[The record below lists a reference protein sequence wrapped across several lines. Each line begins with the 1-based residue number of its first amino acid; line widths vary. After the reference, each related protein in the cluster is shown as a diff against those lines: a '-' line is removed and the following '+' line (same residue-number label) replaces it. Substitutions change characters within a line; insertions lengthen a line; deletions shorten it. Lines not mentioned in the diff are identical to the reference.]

1 MKLPDDFDI
10 DSLPVIGEGAEPA
23 TAQTQAAPPIP
34 PTSSAPISQT
44 ATQAVPQP
52 QPQPQPQAA
61 DFDIDSLPEIRRFR
75 MADGEDID
83 VDERAIA
90 RLRQGQIRNPFAP
103 IGTDREAERAKV
115 SRKVWKEAG
124 LPEKYG
130 RSQKDRDEVS
140 RLILDAYDSETKAEE
155 AARAARQNGAMAQ
168 LDATRQASE
177 AQYQQMAQT
186 QRELDYLDE
195 LKKAEAARP
204 DLGVFGHAYL
214 NAVAT
219 AGRDVGEGELIMRQL
234 PIIGAFIDMDD
245 AVVNANF
252 RRFMNGEFKDSL
264 AMGNAARSMKI
275 PEDVIA
281 DVQRR
286 SWSGERTA
294 AGFPIVDQKKA
305 AEEWKK
311 VITPLYNAREAAKG
325 RAVET
330 LQEAAPLTA
339 TQEILSGAMT
349 LPKMVVDLTP
359 LGAGITSV
367 PKMVAMADSLIERG
381 DSAGTALAKSAA
393 SVGGE
398 YFIWNKLGKVIDAL
412 PGVGTA
418 VKSAGQALARNKVTG
433 NVIARNAGQILEMN
447 AKSGLTELVNDVVG
461 MGKADNEEKK
471 EFSEWFQDFVS
482 VPGNAK
488 KMLMMLPAHL
498 LMKGVGKGK
507 QLLSKEGR
515 EAAGAVDAQRD
526 VIKATIG
533 EDAARGLSD
542 ADVQNIYK
550 IVSSPN
556 LTEKSISDTLSFI
569 EGKAGTENRQGALR
583 ELRKQLREGRVQAE
597 NQEAAREGAEKAY
610 AEQDASISENAMR
623 QEAARRGITDE
634 KEIKKFGKLYDEY
647 AKTETVQPFDE
658 WLDERKSTSRAENEA
673 AREQKRQRKADEAAE
688 KARAEEEYRKAQEEQ
703 ERAIA
708 EKTAEDNKPTIR
720 VTGQE
725 AESAPANRL
734 TEYPEYAEWLRK
746 NWRSDTDK
754 NWNKFVAQNEMDPAL
769 KVVRDKKGNPVK
781 PEAKE
786 PEISEQK
793 PVEKPQGQE
802 GKTQGQEGKTPE
814 PPAPAKKEIA
824 EEAKPP
830 VRETEDAGNPAKTE
844 PAITPSAEGAT
855 AQPEIGKPEVK
866 SGGRLIADIPVGEEF
881 EYQGRKMVKTA
892 DGNILENPTITVGK
906 DGKPVLTGEP
916 VREKMSGAVEDAEM
930 QMQVKPPAAEPAKT
944 APASAPGAEGTTTPK
959 NGAEP
964 PQGAETGTGDAVKPK
979 PDGKGKMVKPAPT
992 AQPKSTAP
1000 VVDETGK
1007 TAEVVPPDSVEA
1019 KISAMKRGSPE
1030 QLKAQ
1035 REYLEQEIAKARAA
1049 IDGKF
1054 DEQKDYRGKHEGWT
1068 PKEDAGE
1075 IPPTITV
1082 KVPGDGEF
1090 TVRNTPD
1097 GMAFLDKVAAK
1108 FKPQKSG
1115 KAAEASAPS
1124 VPRPPTVA
1132 VAKNPK
1138 DEAAHKEMEPFVS
1151 TDRTR
1156 ASLGRP
1162 MSDGKYVYAT
1172 NGRIVVRRPL
1182 RKGESVKGVD
1192 GAPVESVAGFFD
1204 NPDPE
1209 HTFKVKVAE
1218 LYPKLV
1224 QADAVTGD
1232 GDGKGIVELWHDGN
1246 GTLHVRARDGEG
1258 NSYATDAGSDYVSR
1272 PLTLVNGQYLRDF
1285 LKLAA
1290 KRGAGEVEIGIVE
1303 NGIAKQADAVTL
1315 KGGDLE
1321 GVLVSIRN
1329 SKDMFKARAEND
1341 ARLETNRM
1349 LAYGE
1354 RAWVDSLPKKLKE
1367 ERDGLVATATQG
1379 GTAIDSKLKAE
1390 IEAAKDA
1397 LAKFDEK
1404 HGKAAFVSEFV
1415 KNGGKAP
1422 AKPKKSKGGADGK
1435 LKAVNPDADEAPASG
1450 AKKTQGEFDFG
1461 ESAKKPE
1468 NPAKK
1473 GAATDGGKAAG
1484 ISFIEPLPEGKP
1496 ESKTPEQ
1503 EIVER
1508 LDLARLDPKRRSDP
1522 KVLEWANKNNRTV
1535 TNGMVT
1541 PDAVRAYDEQ
1551 MTKRA
1556 AKQGRRWFPDM
1567 KIVMHKYGETIK
1579 RGQHVI
1585 EARRVGKVSQR
1596 VPKSER
1602 GVFRGEFN
1610 KVLADYAHNNNG
1622 DTPKSCG
1629 LFTSEAY
1636 YVFDIIGGEPLDI
1649 HRIKINDRNREKI
1662 TAFDKKH
1669 KAEIYRGTRSS
1680 AEWARRIEDEVL
1692 GLLQDHNGSKN
1703 GKAGGGNA
1711 ALDVPLRQGKRGFPE
1726 PLGNDAQGKGE
1737 SVPVSA
1743 GTHYLRDRA
1752 GRVLGW
1758 FDPQSK
1764 EVHLLPGADPR
1775 TVAHEIMW
1783 HGTRDYISGLDAK
1796 GDARARK
1803 FLDMMHDV
1811 EQNAPQAIKDVVNRL
1826 YARGGSPVSR
1836 DTLMN
1841 EYGAWFTMDK
1851 GGAALEKAMQT
1862 AEGRN
1867 WFAKGFY
1874 AVKEMY
1880 KDYLTRHGKNRVDL
1894 SAVDGMSRDQFVD
1907 WIAEQFAGD
1916 KALGTI
1922 KGDPQ
1927 NVLST
1932 KETWMQAYRRKVYDN
1947 NAPLRDL
1954 ERDVEKKT
1962 GQKISTDDSVEAA
1975 NALKHGLK
1983 EAANIE
1989 IQGKMSDFRK
1999 ALGESGIHY
2008 EDLEYYAALKA
2019 AAGRDA
2025 KIDARNLAKIE
2036 ADMRAQGASQA
2047 DIDAAKARYR
2057 SVNGSHI
2064 DPREARRM
2072 IAEIEGGPDAAKYKA
2087 AYDKLRAVIDET
2099 LAVQEQSGLVG
2110 AADAAKWRA
2119 EEPDYVP
2126 FKNEYEPETGEWAGR
2141 GSSRNFTRPEHHTAK
2156 GRQSA
2161 AGDIIAH
2168 VFMDHQAA
2176 KHRAIENAVRQKLAK
2191 LVRANPELGTVER
2204 LGKDAVRNIEKDD
2217 PNVVVFKEGG
2227 NAYAIRLEGTRGAAI
2242 ANAFTERNLL
2252 KMGWADK
2259 GLSVFGKKISFRSFS
2274 HWSAGMATRYSPTFA
2289 VRNTLKDNIELA
2301 NIVYSERGFLAGSK
2315 WMGQYVAN
2323 RARMSKTLM
2332 KYIATGRVDA
2342 ATPEGALLD
2351 RYIKAG
2357 GLIAGGT
2364 RAEAFEG
2371 IKQKLSP
2378 EAIAKEMKRGSSK
2391 TRAAAKHVLKSVAY
2405 LNEYAE
2411 MATRLGVFATEVK
2424 GGKSDAEAAL
2434 FSRRATVDF
2443 NSHGDYTPAFNMLRL
2458 FSNST
2463 LGATARAATALCK
2476 SKFGKRAALLMFA
2489 NGLARAFINHYLNE
2503 DEDKAREARGDATGK
2518 DVSEYDRRTSLFYF
2532 RNGDKLYKVAQHES
2546 PFSLITYAGD
2556 CVGRWLCG
2564 DLGGA
2569 EAAKNI
2575 GVTTAELAW
2584 NFTPMGQINV
2594 TSREGG
2600 GVNDFKAALVSGVC
2614 PSILQPIAEIAMNID
2629 YKGDPVCRQMF
2640 DNYAPQSHNGKAHTP
2655 DWAKSSAEWANEA
2668 TGGNAG
2674 RRGWFDISPE
2684 VVQKLVEGYGKN
2696 ALRDVST
2703 ALSVGEAI
2711 VKGDTSG
2718 LDPRNTPVKRDFVR
2732 PLDGNDGRYFQAV
2745 DRHKADRKDFDTGR
2759 ATRSKEENESYLAA
2773 HPSAY
2778 NSVHQSLGKIEDAV
2792 NRLRKMENGYAVPK
2806 KGAAVPH
2813 KWTDEEL
2820 ERFRGE
2826 RRRLQAQYLSIMQ
2839 RMDERA
2845 K

>member
-1 MKLPDDFDI
+1 MVDDSGAVYDVGDADRPRFDELMKGRAQQRHTFRGKDGQTYNVPEADRERFQSLVPD
-10 DSLPVIGEGAEPA
+10 AE
-23 TAQTQAAPPIP
+23 
-34 PTSSAPISQT
+34 
-44 ATQAVPQP
+44 
-52 QPQPQPQAA
+52 
-61 DFDIDSLPEIRRFR
+61 EIHRFQ
-75 MADGEDID
+75 MDDGGTID
-83 VDERAIA
+83 VDERAIS
-90 RLRQGQIRNPFAP
+90 RLREGLMRDPTLP
-103 IGTDREAERAKV
+103 IGTDREEARATV
-115 SRKVWKEAG
+115 SRRNWREAG

-130 RSQKDRDEVS
+130 RSQRERDEVS
-140 RLILDAYDSETKAEE
+140 RFIVGAYEGDVKAEADRMAAEGKKAEE
-155 AARAARQNGAMAQ
+155 LYSPEARA
-168 LDATRQASE
+168 
-177 AQYQQMAQT
+177 
-186 QRELDYLDE
+186 
-195 LKKAEAARP
+195 KAEEEYIGMLKRHREIEKALARAKAGETELGPLERMYQEDIASKGADEGVLEFISRRIPVIGSFVKLDDKRVNYVMGNLANGEYSNPMEMAKVALSIGIPEETVRRINEQVDDGPRETRSERAKELWMEELAGAYAQRQDMRRRSEMALGEAAAP
-204 DLGVFGHAYL
+204 SMAAQVAQGAIELPKTVAEMTGPG
-214 NAVAT
+214 VAT
-219 AGRDVGEGELIMRQL
+219 SGFANY
-234 PIIGAFIDMDD
+234 MDR
-245 AVVNANF
+245 AA
-252 RRFMNGEFKDSL
+252 SL
-264 AMGNAARSMKI
+264 
-275 PEDVIA
+275 V
-281 DVQRR
+281 
-286 SWSGERTA
+286 
-294 AGFPIVDQKKA
+294 
-305 AEEWKK
+305 
-311 VITPLYNAREAAKG
+311 
-325 RAVET
+325 
-330 LQEAAPLTA
+330 
-339 TQEILSGAMT
+339 
-349 LPKMVVDLTP
+349 
-359 LGAGITSV
+359 
-367 PKMVAMADSLIERG
+367 ERG
-381 DSAGTALAKSAA
+381 DSEGTALAKAAA
-393 SVGGE
+393 SYGGE
-398 YFIWNKLGKVIDAL
+398 LFIWNKLGKVIEAL
-412 PGVGTA
+412 PGVGGF
-418 VKSAGQALARNKVTG
+418 VKSAGQKLARSKIAG
-433 NVIARNAGQILEMN
+433 NVVMRNAGQILEMN
-447 AKSGLTELVNDVVG
+447 VKSGLTELVNEVVG
-461 MGKADNEEKK
+461 MGKADSEEKK
-471 EFSEWFQDFVS
+471 AFSDWFQEFVS

-498 LMKGVGKGK
+498 MMKGAGKGK
-507 QLLSKEGR
+507 QMMTKEGR
-515 EAAGAVDAQRD
+515 EAARSIDAQRE

-542 ADVQNIYK
+542 LDVRNIYS
-550 IVSSPN
+550 VMSSPAMSEN
-556 LTEKSISDTLSFI
+556 TISAMLSFI

-583 ELRKQLREGRVQAE
+583 EYRKVLRESRVRAE
-597 NQEAAREGAEKAY
+597 NQEAAREGARRAY
-610 AEQDASISENAMR
+610 EEQDASIHENAIKR
-623 QEAARRGITDE
+623 EAARRGITDE
-634 KEIKKFGKLYDEY
+634 KEVKKFGKLYDEY
-647 AKTETVQPFDE
+647 YATKTSKPFDE
-658 WLDERKSTSRAENEA
+658 WMEERKSAQRAENEA
-673 AREQKRQRKADEAAE
+673 AREAKRTAKAE
-688 KARAEEEYRKAQEEQ
+688 KAADAARAEQERLQAEAEQEAAIKERAEEEAKPNAAVEEMKA
-703 ERAIA
+703 A
-708 EKTAEDNKPTIR
+708 
-720 VTGQE
+720 E
-725 AESAPANRL
+725 AEAAAPKPR
-734 TEYPEYAEWLRK
+734 TEEYPEYAEWLRK
-746 NWRSDTDK
+746 NGRSDTDK

-769 KVVRDKKGNPVK
+769 KVVRDKKGKPVK

-786 PEISEQK
+786 PEVSEQK

-814 PPAPAKKEIA
+814 PPAPAKKEVA

-892 DGNILENPTITVGK
+892 DGNILENPTITIGK
-906 DGKPVLTGEP
+906 DGKPVLTGKP
-916 VREKMSGAVEDAEM
+916 VRKKMSGAVEDAEM

-944 APASAPGAEGTTTPK
+944 APAGAPRAEGATAPPK
-959 NGAEP
+959 GADA

-979 PDGKGKMVKPAPT
+979 SDGKGKMVKPAPT

-1019 KISAMKRGSPE
+1019 RISAMKRGSPE
-1030 QLKAQ
+1030 QLAAQ
-1035 REYLEQEIAKARAA
+1035 REYFEKEIAKARAA

-1068 PKEDAGE
+1068 PKEDAGD
-1075 IPPTITV
+1075 IPPTVTV

-1097 GMAFLDKVAAK
+1097 GMAFLDKIAAK

-1115 KAAEASAPS
+1115 KAAEVSAPS

-1156 ASLGRP
+1156 ASLAKP
-1162 MSDGKYVYAT
+1162 MSDGEYVYAT
-1172 NGRIVVRRPL
+1172 NGKIVVRRPL
-1182 RKGESVKGVD
+1182 RKGEVVKGVD

-1204 NPDPE
+1204 NPDPN
-1209 HTFKVKVAE
+1209 HSFKVKVAE

-1224 QADAVTGD
+1224 QADAVTGE

-1354 RAWVDSLPKKLKE
+1354 RAWVDSLPKKLRE
-1367 ERDGLVATATQG
+1367 ERDGLVATASQS
-1379 GTAIDSKLKAE
+1379 GTAIDNDLKAK
-1390 IEAAKDA
+1390 IAKAKDD
-1397 LAKFDEK
+1397 LAAFDAK
-1404 HGKAAFVSEFV
+1404 HGKSEFVSEFV

-1422 AKPKKSKGGADGK
+1422 AKPKKGKGGADGK
-1435 LKAVNPDADEAPASG
+1435 LKAVNPDAEEVPASG
-1450 AKKTQGEFDFG
+1450 AP
-1461 ESAKKPE
+1461 KPQ
-1468 NPAKK
+1468 
-1473 GAATDGGKAAG
+1473 
-1484 ISFIEPLPEGKP
+1484 
-1496 ESKTPEQ
+1496 TPEQ
-1503 EIVER
+1503 EIAER

-1522 KVLEWANKNNRTV
+1522 KVLEWAKKNGRTV

-1551 MTKRA
+1551 MTERA

-1567 KIVMHKYGETIK
+1567 KIVVHKYGETIK
-1579 RGQHVI
+1579 RGQHV
-1585 EARRVGKVSQR
+1585 
-1596 VPKSER
+1596 
-1602 GVFRGEFN
+1602 
-1610 KVLADYAHNNNG
+1610 
-1622 DTPKSCG
+1622 
-1629 LFTSEAY
+1629 
-1636 YVFDIIGGEPLDI
+1636 LD
-1649 HRIKINDRNREKI
+1649 
-1662 TAFDKKH
+1662 
-1669 KAEIYRGTRSS
+1669 
-1680 AEWARRIEDEVL
+1680 
-1692 GLLQDHNGSKN
+1692 
-1703 GKAGGGNA
+1703 
-1711 ALDVPLRQGKRGFPE
+1711 
-1726 PLGNDAQGKGE
+1726 
-1737 SVPVSA
+1737 
-1743 GTHYLRDRA
+1743 LRDTA
-1752 GRVLGW
+1752 GRTLGW

-1764 EVHLLPGADPR
+1764 EVHLLPGADPQ

-1783 HGTRDYISGLDAK
+1783 HGTRDYFATRAAK
-1796 GDARARK
+1796 GDALAQK
-1803 FLDMMHDV
+1803 VLDKMKDV
-1811 EQNAPQAIKDVVNRL
+1811 ELHAPQDIKDIVNRL
-1826 YARGGSPVSR
+1826 YARGGVPVDR

-1841 EYGAWFTMDK
+1841 EYGAWFTMK
-1851 GGAALEKAMQT
+1851 RGGYALEKAMQK
-1862 AEGRN
+1862 AENRN
-1867 WFAKGFY
+1867 WFARGLA

-1907 WIAEQFAGD
+1907 WIAEQFAGG
-1916 KALGTI
+1916 KSLGTI

-1927 NVLST
+1927 KVLST
-1932 KETWMQAYRRKVYDN
+1932 KETRMQAYRRKAYDN

-1962 GQKISTDDSVEAA
+1962 GRKISTDDSVEAA

-2227 NAYAIRLEGTRGAAI
+2227 NSYAIRLEGTRGAAI

-2274 HWSAGMATRYSPTFA
+2274 HWSAGMATLYSPTFA

-2301 NIVYSERGFLAGSK
+2301 NIVYSERGLMAGLK

-2323 RARMSKTLM
+2323 RAKMSKTLI
-2332 KYIATGRVDA
+2332 KYVATGRVDA
-2342 ATPEGALLD
+2342 STPEGALLD

-2378 EAIAKEMKRGSSK
+2378 EAVAKEMKRGSSK

-2434 FSRRATVDF
+2434 FSRRVTVDF
-2443 NSHGDYTPAFNMLRL
+2443 NRHGDYTPAFNMLRL

-2476 SKFGKRAALLMFA
+2476 NKFGKRAALLMFA
-2489 NGLARAFINHYLNE
+2489 NGLARAFIDHYLNE

-2532 RNGDKLYKVAQHES
+2532 RYGDKTYKVAQHES

-2584 NFTPMGQINV
+2584 NFTPMGQINA

-2614 PSILQPIAEIAMNID
+2614 PSILQPIAELGANID
-2629 YKGDPVCRQMF
+2629 HKGDPAFRQMF

-2655 DWAKSSAEWANEA
+2655 DWAKSAAEWANEA

-2674 RRGWFDISPE
+2674 RRGWLDIAPE
-2684 VVQKLVEGYGKN
+2684 AVQKLVEGYGKN
-2696 ALRDVST
+2696 ALRDVSM
-2703 ALSVGEAI
+2703 ALSVGKAI
-2711 VKGDTSG
+2711 VKGNMSG
-2718 LDPRNTPVKRDFVR
+2718 LDPRDTPVKRDFVR

-2792 NRLRKMENGYAVPK
+2792 NRLRKMEDGYAVPK

>member
-1 MKLPDDFDI
+1 MQRITPMVDDSGAVYDVGDADRPRFDELMKGRAQQRHTFRGKDGQTYDVPEADRERFQSLVPDAEEIHRFQMDDGGTMEVRDSDLVMERWRLPSGMEVGIPGSGREKLKKGFPDAQLVSSSRYEDSTDVGDDQHMSRQEWNEHLTNSFYKKDGQGEAQGEKI
-10 DSLPVIGEGAEPA
+10 LPPA
-23 TAQTQAAPPIP
+23 TRRVRAPGSQEYKYPQDPSVEALEKQKRDVAMWREAGGEDVFSGVFRGMFTNEGLREIAEEYPSARPLAYVNDLANSLVGGLLEGNTKISEATGRLIGDNAVGRSIVSGAKADQEWIHRNLPTDTLDTSGGGVVNTVLQTGKGVAHMTGEFAPAAISGVGAVYAPAVVSAGSVNRYAEVHDAAVQNGMSEAQATGLATGAASVDALQNILLMRGFKGIWSG
-34 PTSSAPISQT
+34 TT
-44 ATQAVPQP
+44 KR
-52 QPQPQPQAA
+52 AA
-61 DFDIDSLPEIRRFR
+61 DEAKRGFVRRALGFAADTAKTGATMSVGGMAKDVLDQNVGIDEKGNVGKIAPYDLKRTANVGVRDFVEGGLFHAVNAGVHGLPKAIRWSEIRAENKSREIAFVT
-75 MADGEDID
+75 DQQ
-83 VDERAIA
+83 RAVLDSPEGRALVLANNPDAALALLEA
-90 RLRQGQIRNPFAP
+90 R
-103 IGTDREAERAKV
+103 REGKDV
-115 SRKVWKEAG
+115 SRKMLKDLGIIDAVAPSKADRNALGDAIVEDYKAYKE
-124 LPEKYG
+124 LMRRTP
-130 RSQKDRDEVS
+130 DEQQS
-140 RLILDAYDSETKAEE
+140 AALDAEIKGLGVDETSAGVIRE
-155 AARAARQNGAMAQ
+155 AVLGK
-168 LDATRQASE
+168 LKDAK
-177 AQYQQMAQT
+177 
-186 QRELDYLDE
+186 ELDDPKHRADLVY
-195 LKKAEAARP
+195 EATQNAFG
-204 DLGVFGHAYL
+204 DL
-214 NAVAT
+214 N
-219 AGRDVGEGELIMRQL
+219 
-234 PIIGAFIDMDD
+234 
-245 AVVNANF
+245 
-252 RRFMNGEFKDSL
+252 
-264 AMGNAARSMKI
+264 
-275 PEDVIA
+275 
-281 DVQRR
+281 
-286 SWSGERTA
+286 
-294 AGFPIVDQKKA
+294 
-305 AEEWKK
+305 
-311 VITPLYNAREAAKG
+311 REA
-325 RAVET
+325 RRENN
-330 LQEAAPLTA
+330 
-339 TQEILSGAMT
+339 
-349 LPKMVVDLTP
+349 
-359 LGAGITSV
+359 
-367 PKMVAMADSLIERG
+367 ER
-381 DSAGTALAKSAA
+381 
-393 SVGGE
+393 
-398 YFIWNKLGKVIDAL
+398 I
-412 PGVGTA
+412 
-418 VKSAGQALARNKVTG
+418 
-433 NVIARNAGQILEMN
+433 
-447 AKSGLTELVNDVVG
+447 
-461 MGKADNEEKK
+461 
-471 EFSEWFQDFVS
+471 
-482 VPGNAK
+482 
-488 KMLMMLPAHL
+488 
-498 LMKGVGKGK
+498 
-507 QLLSKEGR
+507 
-515 EAAGAVDAQRD
+515 
-526 VIKATIG
+526 
-533 EDAARGLSD
+533 
-542 ADVQNIYK
+542 
-550 IVSSPN
+550 
-556 LTEKSISDTLSFI
+556 
-569 EGKAGTENRQGALR
+569 
-583 ELRKQLREGRVQAE
+583 
-597 NQEAAREGAEKAY
+597 
-610 AEQDASISENAMR
+610 
-623 QEAARRGITDE
+623 
-634 KEIKKFGKLYDEY
+634 
-647 AKTETVQPFDE
+647 
-658 WLDERKSTSRAENEA
+658 RAE
-673 AREQKRQRKADEAAE
+673 KRQRKADAAADRERAEREAREAA
-688 KARAEEEYRKAQEEQ
+688 EEQ

-708 EKTAEDNKPTIR
+708 EKTAEDNKPTIS

-746 NWRSDTDK
+746 NGRSDTDK

-769 KVVRDKKGNPVK
+769 KVVRDKKG
-781 PEAKE
+781 
-786 PEISEQK
+786 K
-793 PVEKPQGQE
+793 PVE
-802 GKTQGQEGKTPE
+802 PE
-814 PPAPAKKEIA
+814 PPAQVKSEV
-824 EEAKPP
+824 EGEAKPVADEVKP
-830 VRETEDAGNPAKTE
+830 PALETKDAENPAKTE
-844 PAITPSAEGAT
+844 PKPAPEAPAAVETSAEPPKT
-855 AQPEIGKPEVK
+855 EP
-866 SGGRLIADIPVGEEF
+866 SGGRPLDEIMADMERATDEFHKASVGNDVQLF
-881 EYQGRKMVKTA
+881 EQKKAELQKISAEYRKALAAKKKA
-892 DGNILENPTITVGK
+892 D
-906 DGKPVLTGEP
+906 
-916 VREKMSGAVEDAEM
+916 A
-930 QMQVKPPAAEPAKT
+930 QEPAKT
-944 APASAPGAEGTTTPK
+944 APASAQGAKGTITPPK
-959 NGAEP
+959 VTEP
-964 PQGAETGTGDAVKPK
+964 AQGAESTAGGVVEPK
-979 PDGKGKMVKPAPT
+979 PDGKGRVVKPE
-992 AQPKSTAP
+992 PKSTAP
-1000 VVDETGK
+1000 VVSETGN

-1132 VAKNPK
+1132 VAKKPK

-1156 ASLGRP
+1156 VSLTKP

-1172 NGRIVVRRPL
+1172 NGKIVVRRPQ
-1182 RKGESVKGVD
+1182 RKGETVKGVD
-1192 GAPVESVAGFFD
+1192 GAPVESCAGFFD
-1204 NPDPE
+1204 NPEPE
-1209 HTFKVKVAE
+1209 HSFKVKVAE

-1232 GDGKGIVELWHDGN
+1232 GDGKGIIELWHDGN

-1290 KRGAGEVEIGIVE
+1290 KRGAGEVEIGIVK

-1315 KGGDLE
+1315 KGGDLD
-1321 GVLVSIRN
+1321 GVLVSIT
-1329 SKDMFKARAEND
+1329 KPEEIFKARAEKD
-1341 ARLETNRM
+1341 AQIETNRM
-1349 LAYGE
+1349 LEYGE
-1354 RAWVDSLPKKLKE
+1354 RAWVDSLPKKLRE
-1367 ERDGLVATATQG
+1367 ERDGLVATASQS
-1379 GTAIDSKLKAE
+1379 GTTIDNELKAK
-1390 IEAAKDA
+1390 IAKAKDD
-1397 LAKFDEK
+1397 LAAFDAK
-1404 HGKAAFVSEFV
+1404 HGKSEFVSEFV

-1422 AKPKKSKGGADGK
+1422 AKPKKGKGGADGK

-1496 ESKTPEQ
+1496 EHKTPEQ
-1503 EIVER
+1503 EIAER

-1522 KVLEWANKNNRTV
+1522 KVLEWAKKNNRTV

-1551 MTKRA
+1551 MTERA

-1567 KIVMHKYGETIK
+1567 KIVAHKYGETIK

-1585 EARRVGKVSQR
+1585 EARKSPREDPIVSNIRERLKFGENYDPNNSHHIAYSSSRDEIALFHDKGNGEYDIIER
-1596 VPKSER
+1596 VPATEENHARLKSRIESYR
-1602 GVFRGEFN
+1602 AEES
-1610 KVLADYAHNNNG
+1610 AA
-1622 DTPKSCG
+1622 S
-1629 LFTSEAY
+1629 
-1636 YVFDIIGGEPLDI
+1636 LDAGI
-1649 HRIKINDRNREKI
+1649 QEL
-1662 TAFDKKH
+1662 
-1669 KAEIYRGTRSS
+1669 ES
-1680 AEWARRIEDEVL
+1680 ARRAGNVDRGDSVKDGRTGGRHGDL
-1692 GLLQDHNGSKN
+1692 ASQKQGDGS
-1703 GKAGGGNA
+1703 
-1711 ALDVPLRQGKRGFPE
+1711 RETSR
-1726 PLGNDAQGKGE
+1726 KGE
-1737 SVPVSA
+1737 GDSGGVGVS
-1743 GTHYLRDRA
+1743 YLRDRA

-1783 HGTRDYISGLDAK
+1783 HGTRDYISGLAAK
-1796 GDARARK
+1796 GDARAQS

-1826 YARGGSPVSR
+1826 YARGGAAVSR
-1836 DTLMN
+1836 DTLLN

-1867 WFAKGFY
+1867 WFAKGFH

-1880 KDYLTRHGKNRVDL
+1880 KDYLTRHGKNRVDI

-1907 WIAEQFAGD
+1907 WIADQFAGG

-1922 KGDPQ
+1922 KGEPQ
-1927 NVLST
+1927 KVLST
-1932 KETWMQAYRRKVYDN
+1932 KETRMQAYRRKAYDN

-1962 GQKISTDDSVEAA
+1962 GRKISTDDSVEAA

-2047 DIDAAKARYR
+2047 DIDAAKANYR

-2072 IAEIEGGPDAAKYKA
+2072 LAEIEGGPDAAKYKA

-2119 EEPDYVP
+2119 EEPNYVP

-2259 GLSVFGKKISFRSFS
+2259 GFSVFGKKVSFRSFS

-2315 WMGQYVAN
+2315 WMGQYVVN

-2332 KYIATGRVDA
+2332 KYVTTGKIDA

-2378 EAIAKEMKRGSSK
+2378 EAIEKEMKRGSSK
-2391 TRAAAKHVLKSVAY
+2391 TRAAAAHVLKSVAY

-2424 GGKSDAEAAL
+2424 GGKSDADAAL

-2443 NSHGDYTPAFNMLRL
+2443 NRHGDYTPAFNMLRL

-2489 NGLARAFINHYLNE
+2489 NGLARAFIDHYLNE

-2532 RNGDKLYKVAQHES
+2532 RSGDKLYKVAQHES

-2569 EAAKNI
+2569 EVAKNI

-2614 PSILQPIAEIAMNID
+2614 PSILQPIAELGANID
-2629 YKGDPVCRQMF
+2629 YKGDPVFRQMF

-2674 RRGWFDISPE
+2674 RRGWLDIAPE
-2684 VVQKLVEGYGKN
+2684 AVQKLVEGYGKN

-2711 VKGDTSG
+2711 VKGDMSG

-2759 ATRSKEENESYLAA
+2759 STRSKEENESYLAA

-2778 NSVHQSLGKIEDAV
+2778 NQVHQSLGKIEDAV

-2806 KGAAVPH
+2806 SGAAVPH
-2813 KWTDEEL
+2813 QWTDEEL
-2820 ERFRGE
+2820 ERFRSE

-2839 RMDERA
+2839 KMDERA
-2845 K
+2845 KSTSPQP

>member
-1 MKLPDDFDI
+1 MQRITPMVDDSGAVYEVGDADRPRFDELMKGRAQQRHTYKGTDGQTYEVPEADRERFQSLVPDAEEIHRFQMDDGGTMEVRDSDLVMERWRLPSGMEVGIPGSGREKLKKGFPDAQLVSSSRYEDSTDVGDDQHMSRQEWNEHLTNSFYKKDVQGEAQGEKI
-10 DSLPVIGEGAEPA
+10 LPPA
-23 TAQTQAAPPIP
+23 TRRVRAPGSQEYKYPQDPSVEALEKQKRDVAMWREAGGEDVFSGVFRGMFTNEGLREIAEEYPSARPLAYINDLANSLVGGLLEGNTKISEATGRLIGDNAVGRSIVSGAKADQEWIHRNLPTDTLDTSGGGVVNTVLQTGKGVAHMTGEFAPAAIPGVGAVYAPAVVSAGSVNRYAEVHDAAVQNGMSEAQATGLATGAASVDALQNLLLMRGFKGIW
-34 PTSSAPISQT
+34 SG
-44 ATQAVPQP
+44 ATKT
-52 QPQPQPQAA
+52 AA
-61 DFDIDSLPEIRRFR
+61 DETKKGFVRRALGFALDTAKTGAIMSGGGMAQDVVNQNVGIDEKGNVGKVAPYDFKRTAEIGVKDFFEGGLFHAVNAGAHGFPKAIRWSEIRAENKSREIAFVS
-75 MADGEDID
+75 EQQ
-83 VDERAIA
+83 RAILDTPEGRALVMMNSPDAA
-90 RLRQGQIRNPFAP
+90 RALLEARQG
-103 IGTDREAERAKV
+103 GKDV
-115 SRKVWKEAG
+115 SRKMLKDLGIIDAVAPSKADRNALGDAIVEDYKAYKEVMRRT
-124 LPEKYG
+124 P
-130 RSQKDRDEVS
+130 DEQQS
-140 RLILDAYDSETKAEE
+140 AALDAEIKAL
-155 AARAARQNGAMAQ
+155 GA
-168 LDATRQASE
+168 
-177 AQYQQMAQT
+177 
-186 QRELDYLDE
+186 DE
-195 LKKAEAARP
+195 
-204 DLGVFGHAYL
+204 
-214 NAVAT
+214 
-219 AGRDVGEGELIMRQL
+219 
-234 PIIGAFIDMDD
+234 
-245 AVVNANF
+245 
-252 RRFMNGEFKDSL
+252 
-264 AMGNAARSMKI
+264 
-275 PEDVIA
+275 
-281 DVQRR
+281 
-286 SWSGERTA
+286 TA
-294 AGFPIVDQKKA
+294 AG
-305 AEEWKK
+305 
-311 VITPLYNAREAAKG
+311 VIRDSVLGKIEDAKELDDPQR
-325 RAVET
+325 RADLVYE
-330 LQEAAPLTA
+330 A
-339 TQEILSGAMT
+339 TQEAF
-349 LPKMVVDLTP
+349 
-359 LGAGITSV
+359 
-367 PKMVAMADSLIERG
+367 
-381 DSAGTALAKSAA
+381 
-393 SVGGE
+393 GE
-398 YFIWNKLGKVIDAL
+398 FNKD
-412 PGVGTA
+412 
-418 VKSAGQALARNKVTG
+418 
-433 NVIARNAGQILEMN
+433 
-447 AKSGLTELVNDVVG
+447 
-461 MGKADNEEKK
+461 
-471 EFSEWFQDFVS
+471 
-482 VPGNAK
+482 
-488 KMLMMLPAHL
+488 
-498 LMKGVGKGK
+498 
-507 QLLSKEGR
+507 
-515 EAAGAVDAQRD
+515 
-526 VIKATIG
+526 
-533 EDAARGLSD
+533 
-542 ADVQNIYK
+542 
-550 IVSSPN
+550 
-556 LTEKSISDTLSFI
+556 
-569 EGKAGTENRQGALR
+569 
-583 ELRKQLREGRVQAE
+583 
-597 NQEAAREGAEKAY
+597 
-610 AEQDASISENAMR
+610 
-623 QEAARRGITDE
+623 ARRE
-634 KEIKKFGKLYDEY
+634 NN
-647 AKTETVQPFDE
+647 
-658 WLDERKSTSRAENEA
+658 ERIRAE
-673 AREQKRQRKADEAAE
+673 KRQRKADEAAE
-688 KARAEEEYRKAQEEQ
+688 RERAEREAREAAEEQ
-703 ERAIA
+703 ERAIQQRA
-708 EKTAEDNKPTIR
+708 EEEARPRIQVEKP
-720 VTGQE
+720 E
-725 AESAPANRL
+725 AEAAPADRK

-746 NWRSDTDK
+746 NGRSDTDK

-781 PEAKE
+781 PE
-786 PEISEQK
+786 
-793 PVEKPQGQE
+793 
-802 GKTQGQEGKTPE
+802 
-814 PPAPAKKEIA
+814 PPAPAKPEVADETKPVADET
-824 EEAKPP
+824 KPP
-830 VRETEDAGNPAKTE
+830 VVETKDEKKPTKTE
-844 PAITPSAEGAT
+844 PEPA
-855 AQPEIGKPEVK
+855 PEPP
-866 SGGRLIADIPVGEEF
+866 AD
-881 EYQGRKMVKTA
+881 
-892 DGNILENPTITVGK
+892 
-906 DGKPVLTGEP
+906 
-916 VREKMSGAVEDAEM
+916 
-930 QMQVKPPAAEPAKT
+930 VKPPAEDAKNG
-944 APASAPGAEGTTTPK
+944 PVSAPKEERAITP
-959 NGAEP
+959 A
-964 PQGAETGTGDAVKPK
+964 
-979 PDGKGKMVKPAPT
+979 AP
-992 AQPKSTAP
+992 AQPKATAP
-1000 VVDETGK
+1000 VVDETGSA
-1007 TAEVVPPDSVEA
+1007 AEVVPPDSVEA
-1019 KISAMKRGSPE
+1019 RISAMKRGSPE
-1030 QLKAQ
+1030 QLAAQ
-1035 REYLEQEIAKARAA
+1035 REYFEKEIAKARAA

-1054 DEQKDYRGKHEGWT
+1054 EKLDNYGGRGRVKWLPKDEAD
-1068 PKEDAGE
+1068 DL
-1075 IPPTITV
+1075 PPTVTV

-1090 TVRNTPD
+1090 TVKNTPE
-1097 GMAFLDKVAAK
+1097 GMDFLDKIAAK

-1115 KAAEASAPS
+1115 KAAEVSAPS
-1124 VPRPPTVA
+1124 VPRPPTVT
-1132 VAKNPK
+1132 VAKKPK
-1138 DEAAHKEMEPFVS
+1138 EEPAHKEMEPFVS

-1156 ASLGRP
+1156 ASLAKP
-1162 MSDGKYVYAT
+1162 MSDGEYVYAT
-1172 NGRIVVRRPL
+1172 NGNIAIRRPL
-1182 RKGESVKGVD
+1182 RKGEKVKGAD
-1192 GAPVESVAGFFD
+1192 EAPIENVRSFFD
-1204 NPDPE
+1204 NKDPD
-1209 HTFKVKVAE
+1209 HKFKANVSE
-1218 LYPKLV
+1218 LYSKLV

-1232 GDGKGIVELWHDGN
+1232 GDDKGWVELWHDGS
-1246 GTLHVRARDGEG
+1246 GKLHIRARDGAG
-1258 NSYATDAGSDYVSR
+1258 NSYATDAGSDYVSK
-1272 PLTLVNGQYLRDF
+1272 PLTVVNGQYLRDF
-1285 LKLAA
+1285 LRLAA
-1290 KRGAGEVEIGIVE
+1290 KHGAGEVEIGVIKKAIGTE
-1303 NGIAKQADAVTL
+1303 NSADFVTL
-1315 KGGDLE
+1315 KGGEIDGL
-1321 GVLVSIRN
+1321 LVSITN
-1329 SKDMFKARAEND
+1329 ADGVFKNRAEND
-1341 ARLETNRM
+1341 ARLETARM
-1349 LAYGE
+1349 MSYGE
-1354 RAWVDSLPKKLKE
+1354 KAWVASLSKKLKE
-1367 ERDGLVATATQG
+1367 ERDGLVATAAQG
-1379 GTAIDSKLKAE
+1379 GTAIDPKLKAE

-1422 AKPKKSKGGADGK
+1422 EKKGKGVADGK

-1450 AKKTQGEFDFG
+1450 AKKIQGEFDFG

-1522 KVLEWANKNNRTV
+1522 KVLEWAKKNNRTV

-1551 MTKRA
+1551 MTERA

-1567 KIVMHKYGETIK
+1567 KIVTHKYGETIK

-1783 HGTRDYISGLDAK
+1783 HGTRDYISGLAAK
-1796 GDARARK
+1796 GDARAQR

-1811 EQNAPQAIKDVVNRL
+1811 EQNAPQAIKGVVNRL
-1826 YARGGSPVSR
+1826 YARGGSAVSR
-1836 DTLMN
+1836 DTLLN

-1867 WFAKGFY
+1867 WFAKGFH

-1907 WIAEQFAGD
+1907 WIADQFAGG

-1922 KGDPQ
+1922 KGEPQ
-1927 NVLST
+1927 KVLST
-1932 KETWMQAYRRKVYDN
+1932 KETRMQAYRRKAYDN

-1962 GQKISTDDSVEAA
+1962 GRKISTDDSVEAA

-2047 DIDAAKARYR
+2047 DIDAAKANYR

-2072 IAEIEGGPDAAKYKA
+2072 LAEIEGGPDAAKYKA

-2119 EEPDYVP
+2119 EEPNYVP

-2176 KHRAIENAVRQKLAK
+2176 RHRAIENAVRQKLAK

-2259 GLSVFGKKISFRSFS
+2259 GFSVFGKKISFRSFS

-2315 WMGQYVAN
+2315 WMGQYVVN

-2332 KYIATGRVDA
+2332 KYVTTGKIDA

-2378 EAIAKEMKRGSSK
+2378 EAIEKEMKRGSSK
-2391 TRAAAKHVLKSVAY
+2391 TRAAAAHVLKSVAY

-2443 NSHGDYTPAFNMLRL
+2443 NRHGDYTPAFNMLRL

-2489 NGLARAFINHYLNE
+2489 NGLARAFIDHYLNE

-2532 RNGDKLYKVAQHES
+2532 RSGDKLYKVAQHES

-2614 PSILQPIAEIAMNID
+2614 PSFLQPIAEIAMNID

-2703 ALSVGEAI
+2703 ALSVGKAI

-2759 ATRSKEENESYLAA
+2759 STRSKEENESYLAA

-2778 NSVHQSLGKIEDAV
+2778 NQVHQSLGKIEDAV

-2806 KGAAVPH
+2806 SGAAVPH
-2813 KWTDEEL
+2813 QWTAEEL
-2820 ERFRGE
+2820 ERFRSE

-2839 RMDERA
+2839 KMDERA
-2845 K
+2845 KSTSPQP